1 MTGALGVF
9 AALAVTVGALLIGLR
24 TLRRVTE
31 RISHGKQK
39 LPVQLIQRCAVGP
52 HQAVGLL
59 RVGERV
65 LVVSMVEGGIH
76 LLTELGDDDRVRA
89 LTDPEPP
96 ARRDMTSAR
105 RWLSLAGIS
114 VVIALLAVPTGVT
127 AQSQQGGTT
136 SAVTA
141 LSRGAPQFEMRWG
154 GGDEE
159 GGIQLSGVVGIV
171 VFMSALTL
179 LPALFLLMTSFTRII
194 IVLHFLRTAIG
205 TQSAPPGQLL
215 TIIAVI
221 LTGMVM
227 APILENANQAGLQ
240 PYLRGEITQQQ
251 AYHEAVRPFRQFMLA
266 NTGNQELVMFVELTG
281 SADVETEDDIPTL
294 TVASAFVTSELRTAF
309 QMGFVIFLPF
319 IIVDLIVA
327 AVLMSMG
334 MFMLPPMMVSLPFK
348 LMLFVLA
355 DGWSLVIQN
364 LVMSFRM

>member
-1 MTGALGVF
+1 MGALGVF
-9 AALAVTVGALLIGLR
+9 GALAVTVGALLVGLR

-31 RISHGKQK
+31 RITHGKQK
-39 LPVQLIQRCAVGP
+39 LPVQLIQRCPVGP
-52 HQAVGLL
+52 RQAVGLL

-127 AQSQQGGTT
+127 AQTQQSGTT
-136 SAVTA
+136 AAVTA
-141 LSRGAPQFEMRWG
+141 LLPGAPQLEMRWG
-154 GGDEE
+154 EGDEE
-159 GGIQLSGVVGIV
+159 GGFQLSGVVGIV

-205 TQSAPPGQLL
+205 TPSAPPGQLL

-227 APILENANQAGLQ
+227 APILEDANQAGLQ

-251 AYHEAVRPFRQFMLA
+251 AYQEALKPFRQFMLA

-281 SADVETEDDIPTL
+281 SADVETVDDVPTL

>member
-1 MTGALGVF
+1 MGALGVF
-9 AALAVTVGALLIGLR
+9 GALAVTVGALLVGLR

-31 RISHGKQK
+31 RITHGKQK
-39 LPVQLIQRCAVGP
+39 LPVQLIQRCPVGP
-52 HQAVGLL
+52 RQAVGLL

-76 LLTELGDDDRVRA
+76 LLTELGDDDRIRA

-127 AQSQQGGTT
+127 AQTQQSGTT
-136 SAVTA
+136 AAVTA
-141 LSRGAPQFEMRWG
+141 LLPGAPQLEMRWG
-154 GGDEE
+154 EGDEE
-159 GGIQLSGVVGIV
+159 GGFQLSGVVGIV

-205 TQSAPPGQLL
+205 TPSAPPGQLL

-251 AYHEAVRPFRQFMLA
+251 AYQEALKPFRQFMLA

-281 SADVETEDDIPTL
+281 SADVETVDDVPTL

>member
-39 LPVQLIQRCAVGP
+39 LPVQLIQRCPVGP
-52 HQAVGLL
+52 RQAVGLL

-76 LLTELGDDDRVRA
+76 LLVELGDDDRVRA
-89 LTDPEPP
+89 LSDPEPP
-96 ARRDMTSAR
+96 ARRETTSAR

-114 VVIALLAVPTGVT
+114 VLIALLAVPTGVT
-127 AQSQQGGTT
+127 AQTQQGGIT
-136 SAVTA
+136 SVVTE
-141 LSRGAPQFEMRWG
+141 LSRGAPQFEVRLG

-159 GGIQLSGVVGIV
+159 GGMQLSGVVGIA
-171 VFMSALTL
+171 VFMSVLTL

-194 IVLHFLRTAIG
+194 IVLLFLRTAIG
-205 TQSAPPGQLL
+205 TPSAPPSQLL

-227 APILENANQAGLQ
+227 APIIESANQAGLQ
-240 PYLRGEITQQQ
+240 PYLRGEITQQE

-266 NTGNQELVMFVELTG
+266 NTGNQELVMFVELTE
-281 SADVETEDDIPTL
+281 SADVETEDDVPTL

-364 LVMSFRM
+364 LVTSFRM

>member
-1 MTGALGVF
+1 MGALGVF
-9 AALAVTVGALLIGLR
+9 GALAVTVGALLVGLR

-31 RISHGKQK
+31 RITHGKQK
-39 LPVQLIQRCAVGP
+39 LPVQLIQRCPVGP
-52 HQAVGLL
+52 RQAVGLL

-96 ARRDMTSAR
+96 VRRDMTSAR

-127 AQSQQGGTT
+127 AQTQQSSTT
-136 SAVTA
+136 AAVTA
-141 LSRGAPQFEMRWG
+141 LLPGAPQLEMRWG
-154 GGDEE
+154 EGDEE
-159 GGIQLSGVVGIV
+159 GGFQLSGVVGIV

-205 TQSAPPGQLL
+205 TPSAPPGQLL

-251 AYHEAVRPFRQFMLA
+251 AYQEALKPFRQFMLA

-281 SADVETEDDIPTL
+281 SADVETVDDVPTL